1 MLALKHNRQG
11 DLSSTQ
17 HCIIDNLIIICQLL
31 TRIPNF
37 FLKINAVLMKITDI

>member
-17 HCIIDNLIIICQLL
+17 YCIIDDLIIIFQLY
-31 TRIPNF
+31 
-37 FLKINAVLMKITDI
+37 